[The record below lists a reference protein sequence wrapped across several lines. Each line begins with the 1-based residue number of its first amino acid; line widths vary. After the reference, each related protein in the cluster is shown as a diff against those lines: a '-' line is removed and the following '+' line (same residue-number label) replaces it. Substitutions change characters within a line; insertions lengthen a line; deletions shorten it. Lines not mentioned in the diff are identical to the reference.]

1 MGIFSLTQELAID
14 LGTANTLI
22 IYNGKVVVDEPSIV
36 ALDVHTG
43 KLVAIGQQARQMHEK
58 TNPNIKTIRPLK
70 DGVIADFNATE
81 LMLRGMIKKV
91 KTSGSLF
98 APSLRMVICIPS
110 GSTNVEIR
118 AVRDSAEH
126 AGGREVYMIY
136 EPMAAALG
144 AGLDVEAPEGNM
156 VIDIG
161 GGTSNYAVFRAGR
174 VIDTACLNMGGRLAE
189 TDGHGW
195 ITRVRKPLL
204 PVLEELYGSRAPETL
219 GPDDI
224 PAIADRMA
232 GLIWQVLAD
241 ERSPLADRLL
251 QTPPLKTW
259 RYDAV
264 TLSGGV
270 GACCAEPEADPFR
283 FRDLGPSLA
292 RAIVRHPGFASL
304 PLLPPSQTVR
314 ATVIGAG
321 SWMLSLSGA
330 TVWADDALLPMR
342 NLPVVFPWL
351 DWHAGLTPA
360 AVETAIGDAMRRMD
374 LGDADRFVVGLPAG
388 MPVAYA
394 TVCLLV
400 EAFAD
405 FWSRRP
411 EGQPALV
418 ALAEDMGKVLG
429 MELRPRLSGRPLVV
443 LDELKLADGDYLDM
457 GKPLYQGGVVP
468 VTIKSLAFSG

>member
-161 GGTSNYAVFRAGR
+161 GGTSEIACISLGGIVCSESINTAGDVFTNDIQSYVRQQHNIRIGERTAEAIKCSIGAAVSDLEQEPEDFVVTGPNMLTALPQTVSLSYSEIAYALEKSLTKIDAALMKVLESMPPELYADIVKNLPRRRRRADQGTRPAAERKDRHSVPHRRRPAAGHRPRNGNRAEEYQPVLVPDEVILAITAVFRTSFA
-174 VIDTACLNMGGRLAE
+174 
-189 TDGHGW
+189 
-195 ITRVRKPLL
+195 VRCSHIPEYAPAPPTSRSPK
-204 PVLEELYGSRAPETL
+204 YGSFRQESDKLTNTDC
-219 GPDDI
+219 GPWS
-224 PAIADRMA
+224 AI
-232 GLIWQVLAD
+232 L
-241 ERSPLADRLL
+241 
-251 QTPPLKTW
+251 
-259 RYDAV
+259 
-264 TLSGGV
+264 
-270 GACCAEPEADPFR
+270 
-283 FRDLGPSLA
+283 
-292 RAIVRHPGFASL
+292 
-304 PLLPPSQTVR
+304 
-314 ATVIGAG
+314 
-321 SWMLSLSGA
+321 
-330 TVWADDALLPMR
+330 
-342 NLPVVFPWL
+342 N
-351 DWHAGLTPA
+351 
-360 AVETAIGDAMRRMD
+360 
-374 LGDADRFVVGLPAG
+374 
-388 MPVAYA
+388 
-394 TVCLLV
+394 
-400 EAFAD
+400 
-405 FWSRRP
+405 
-411 EGQPALV
+411 
-418 ALAEDMGKVLG
+418 
-429 MELRPRLSGRPLVV
+429 
-443 LDELKLADGDYLDM
+443 
-457 GKPLYQGGVVP
+457 
-468 VTIKSLAFSG
+468 